1 MIYFSFISLA
11 LTVRL
16 EKTEN
21 TFNKITL
28 EVTYNHKF
36 QHLEKQQLFFTM
48 IEEKG
53 QALPAQ

>member
-21 TFNKITL
+21 TFNKIAL

-36 QHLEKQQLFFTM
+36 QHLEKQ
-48 IEEKG
+48 
-53 QALPAQ
+53 